1 MSASTKLRTSWKASF
16 PDTSS
21 FIDDNAAPDSAIS
34 MGGGNEP
41 LKESFEQCIPGPKA
55 KKTVMIK
62 LPKLFSSV
70 TAQPAKLNPFWESN
84 IPLEADEWAKKCV
97 TCADLPTKSPQSS
110 WLIEYSVL

>member
-1 MSASTKLRTSWKASF
+1 MSTSTKLRTSWEASF
-16 PDTSS
+16 PDRSGNGS
-21 FIDDNAAPDSAIS
+21 PIDNISIPDSAIS
-34 MGGGNEP
+34 IEERNSLLKDP
-41 LKESFEQCIPGPKA
+41 LKQHIPDPKA

-97 TCADLPTKSPQSS
+97 TPADLPSHRS
-110 WLIEYSVL
+110 

>member
-1 MSASTKLRTSWKASF
+1 MGEGNHSLNGSF
-16 PDTSS
+16 
-21 FIDDNAAPDSAIS
+21 
-34 MGGGNEP
+34 
-41 LKESFEQCIPGPKA
+41 KQCIPDTKA

-70 TAQPAKLNPFWESN
+70 TAQPAKLNSFWESN

-97 TCADLPTKSPQSS
+97 TPADLSTKSPQLG